1 MSAVT
6 ALYSGCKRG
15 CVVDGKIGMSQRKI
29 MKTVIAL
36 EKKKTILG
44 KLVPL
49 TLFISHEQDTGS
61 LSSPG
66 AIL

>member
-15 CVVDGKIGMSQRKI
+15 CVIDGKIGMSQRKI

-36 EKKKTILG
+36 EKKTILG

>member
-1 MSAVT
+1 MSAVI

-15 CVVDGKIGMSQRKI
+15 CVLDGKIRMSQTKI

-36 EKKKTILG
+36 EKKTILG